1 MPSFKWKTGS
11 LGQRD
16 KISVPLLL
24 ASAVRGL
31 ELLLLT
37 SSARLRSSFRA
48 DGGPLSVRCVP
59 LPIVDITS
67 GSKSRGLPLGL
78 LGGAPHG
85 PKAHDP
91 GCRPRGGR
99 HHDSVDINEGLYRL
113 LAENAK
119 DVIATYGPDGTFTYL
134 SPSIETLV
142 GIKPAEL
149 IGSTTWTVIHPDDHG
164 RVAEEFRALL
174 VNVGESRR
182 IEYRAVRRDGSAAWV
197 ESYPLP
203 ILDDAG
209 GLLGFQDVVRDVS
222 TRRAAQEAAVEASGR
237 LADALAAMRESEGRY
252 RELAEQSNDIIAT
265 MALDS
270 TSLLV
275 TPAVRRILGYEPEE
289 LIGRKML
296 ELTHPDDVPLSLKVF
311 QDLLETEPGH
321 STITTY
327 EFRGRHKNGSW
338 IWLEGRPRLKHDAD
352 GNPLHFQDVVRDVT
366 ERKLGEAALRT
377 SQSFLERTSEVAGV
391 GGWQYDIV
399 AQTLQWSD
407 ATCRLH
413 DLPPGSSPTLAE
425 AVAYYEPEGRP
436 VIAKAVED
444 GIALGKGWDLE
455 LPVRSGKGRRFWAR
469 AVGSVEIR
477 DGRPVRLVGAF
488 QDVTAQRLI
497 ARDLAESRDLL
508 AVTLQSICDAVITAD
523 AHGMVTWLNPVAE
536 RMTEW
541 SNGDARGL
549 PMHQVY
555 KIIDEE
561 TREPIEQADK
571 GRNTANGQDRTMLI
585 ARSGAAYGIEESAS
599 PLLDGN
605 RSLLGSVVVFRDVSD
620 QRRARQEIAFRA
632 SHDALTG
639 LINRAEF
646 ETRLDS
652 LIARHEENDDVA
664 AVLYL
669 DLDRFKHVNDSCG
682 HAQGDRL
689 LQQISTLLIDS
700 VRSRSKDSVG
710 RLGGDEFGI
719 ILEQCSLRQAIQI
732 GQGICDRVEK
742 FCFVHD
748 GKRFSIGTSIG
759 VLCMDFSWTST
770 ADVLHAVDMACY
782 AAKNAGRNRLQVWN
796 EIECVLPERPPV

>member
-59 LPIVDITS
+59 LPSVDLTS

-85 PKAHDP
+85 PKAHVP

-99 HHDSVDINEGLYRL
+99 HHDSVVINEGLYRL

-149 IGSTTWTVIHPDDHG
+149 IGSTTWEVIHPDDHV

-296 ELTHPDDVPLSLKVF
+296 ELTHPEDVP
-311 QDLLETEPGH
+311 
-321 STITTY
+321 
-327 EFRGRHKNGSW
+327 
-338 IWLEGRPRLKHDAD
+338 
-352 GNPLHFQDVVRDVT
+352 PL
-366 ERKLGEAALRT
+366 
-377 SQSFLERTSEVAGV
+377 
-391 GGWQYDIV
+391 
-399 AQTLQWSD
+399 
-407 ATCRLH
+407 
-413 DLPPGSSPTLAE
+413 
-425 AVAYYEPEGRP
+425 PEG
-436 VIAKAVED
+436 
-444 GIALGKGWDLE
+444 
-455 LPVRSGKGRRFWAR
+455 LPGPA
-469 AVGSVEIR
+469 GS
-477 DGRPVRLVGAF
+477 
-488 QDVTAQRLI
+488 
-497 ARDLAESRDLL
+497 
-508 AVTLQSICDAVITAD
+508 
-523 AHGMVTWLNPVAE
+523 
-536 RMTEW
+536 
-541 SNGDARGL
+541 
-549 PMHQVY
+549 
-555 KIIDEE
+555 
-561 TREPIEQADK
+561 
-571 GRNTANGQDRTMLI
+571 
-585 ARSGAAYGIEESAS
+585 
-599 PLLDGN
+599 
-605 RSLLGSVVVFRDVSD
+605 
-620 QRRARQEIAFRA
+620 
-632 SHDALTG
+632 
-639 LINRAEF
+639 
-646 ETRLDS
+646 
-652 LIARHEENDDVA
+652 
-664 AVLYL
+664 
-669 DLDRFKHVNDSCG
+669 
-682 HAQGDRL
+682 
-689 LQQISTLLIDS
+689 
-700 VRSRSKDSVG
+700 
-710 RLGGDEFGI
+710 
-719 ILEQCSLRQAIQI
+719 
-732 GQGICDRVEK
+732 
-742 FCFVHD
+742 
-748 GKRFSIGTSIG
+748 
-759 VLCMDFSWTST
+759 
-770 ADVLHAVDMACY
+770 
-782 AAKNAGRNRLQVWN
+782 
-796 EIECVLPERPPV
+796 